1 MSIGHIKTIIATV
14 ILVGVAALGYFG
26 FSYVKNLGFQ
36 EANAACEKR
45 FSEYTKQI
53 DDKLT
58 EVQTSVSQNA
68 ETMITSNQLL
78 QEDLR
83 RIGFR
88 VSKLPTTI
96 VVDGKCVPNPAA
108 LSEVKEAVRRVNA
121 EMSKK

>member
-1 MSIGHIKTIIATV
+1 MFIDHIKAIIAV
-14 ILVGVAALGYFG
+14 SILVLVVALGYFG

-68 ETMITSNQLL
+68 ETMITSNQIL
-78 QEDLR
+78 Q
-83 RIGFR
+83 
-88 VSKLPTTI
+88 
-96 VVDGKCVPNPAA
+96 
-108 LSEVKEAVRRVNA
+108 
-121 EMSKK
+121 

>member
-36 EANAACEKR
+36 EATAACEKR

-88 VSKLPTTI
+88 VSKLPTAI

-108 LSEVKEAVRRVNA
+108 LSEVKEAVRRVNS

>member
-96 VVDGKCVPNPAA
+96 VVDGKCVPNPEA